1 MKKPS
6 ALVVGSGVS
15 GLTAALLLA
24 AHDYRV
30 RLVEQSPRIGGA
42 LRRFRRGGVAFDTGF
57 HFAGGLDD
65 GGLLHR
71 MLAALELA
79 DAVQPRFLAEDC
91 SFRFVFES
99 AGRAFDLP
107 RGIAGWRE
115 TLARAFPKERSAVEG
130 YFERV
135 ARVCANTP
143 GMDLVSLGAPRRPL
157 DEDYV
162 TLARVL
168 EDLTDDRLL
177 RGVLCGLCMCHGVR
191 PSEVSFATHSRVCYD
206 LHRCAAQLE
215 GGGDALIDAFAGRL
229 RALNVEILRGRRL
242 AACEGIEGDRVRR
255 FVLDDGTALEADA
268 AVLTIHPRAVLDL
281 LPRAHLSRA
290 FAQRVESFE
299 DTAGFFTAYGV
310 LRRPEPDPATAKTVV
325 SLFPYEDF
333 DRMMAP
339 SAEDARALVLVSSVE
354 PGANGPAQVVTAFE
368 PAAEDHVAA
377 WRESR
382 IGRRP
387 PGYADYKA
395 ARAESIRR
403 RIEGYGDG
411 YAGQFDLVESSSM
424 LTFRDYL
431 HSPGGSA
438 YGIKQK
444 PGQYNLIGRL
454 PLKNVF
460 VAGQSALLPG
470 VAGAMMSAFFVVRP
484 IVGRDRFDRFL
495 RGGGTG

>member
-290 FAQRVESFE
+290 FAQRVEAFE
-299 DTAGFFTAYGV
+299 DTAGFFTVYGAWTG
-310 LRRPEPDPATAKTVV
+310 PAPDPETVDTVV

-333 DRMMAP
+333 DRMMEPAP
-339 SAEDARALVLVSSVE
+339 GDARALVLVSSIE
-354 PGANGPAQVVTAFE
+354 NGADGAPRQVTTAFE
-368 PAAEDHVAA
+368 PAVAEHVAA
-377 WRESR
+377 WAASR
-382 IGRRP
+382 TGRRP
-387 PGYADYKA
+387 AAYAAYKA
-395 ARAESIRR
+395 ERTASIRAR
-403 RIEGYGDG
+403 VEACG
-411 YAGQFDLVESSSM
+411 AGRAGAFEVLDASSM

-431 HSPGGSA
+431 HSPDGAA

-444 PGQYNLIGRL
+444 PGQFNLIGRL
-454 PLKNVF
+454 PLKNLF

-470 VAGAMMSAFFVVRP
+470 VAGAMMSSFFVMRTL
-484 IVGRDRFDRFL
+484 IGRDRFDRFI
-495 RGGGTG
+495 RGGAS